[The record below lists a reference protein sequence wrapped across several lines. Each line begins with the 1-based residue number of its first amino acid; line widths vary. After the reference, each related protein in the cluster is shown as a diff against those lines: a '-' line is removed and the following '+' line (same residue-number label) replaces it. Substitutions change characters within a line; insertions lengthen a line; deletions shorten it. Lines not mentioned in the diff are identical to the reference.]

1 MDKDLQHFI
10 KVDGTV
16 HRDQLR
22 GLLLRCGF
30 DINPQLFDSLDRSCF
45 ADKKICPDG
54 VDITFYDSPT
64 LKYEGN
70 TVTGVD
76 DNTASSGVTEFLSTF
91 LADRLMTDIVLHE
104 QHPVTG
110 KAAQDTVFL
119 TCCIDGQY
127 MPAKAVKKAQT
138 GNPDAV
144 HRTARLLFTEE
155 LLQTERTQRIPVD
168 RGYRIVDGG
177 RVVFCGGTG
186 ADGQSFYKDSA
197 AFRRGNG
204 ICYISARAMADYCH
218 DRLSGEYR
226 HAEDYGY
233 TYQTLVTEC
242 RLQGFKNPD
251 LAAWRL
257 FDGLSGEGILA
268 PVQQLYDASPKSD
281 HMTPVEQIRDNYDWY
296 LQNRDK
302 APDFAH
308 VTVRFYN
315 SDDDVDALIALN
327 TVAGSYFAKQV
338 IHTCQGVDSL
348 AALCDRGGAQAAF
361 HITGFTGYSY
371 GGENLERYRAK
382 LYAQDL
388 DYVERGTDWNS
399 DRYVVIH
406 HKDKSSE
413 GFYVKPDGTVYDS
426 TRGHD
431 GKKLADIIGP
441 LHSASVLS
449 MSQNQLYDCTSGRVA
464 DRPKVSGVVVRQVG
478 DMPYGKA
485 LIRCRIDG
493 QQQSWRDMT
502 LHEYRQVI
510 GAANDNIRARLQT
523 ALVNKYFADALRPG
537 GEEQRQQ
544 AGGLKR

>member
-10 KVDGTV
+10 KVDGAV

-22 GLLLRCGF
+22 ALLLRCGF

-64 LKYEGN
+64 LKYVGN

-76 DNTASSGVTEFLSTF
+76 DNTASSGVTEFLSTL
-91 LADRLMTDIVLHE
+91 LAERLMTDIVLHE
-104 QHPVTG
+104 RHPVTG
-110 KAAQDTVFL
+110 KGMQDTVFL
-119 TCCIDGQY
+119 SCCIDGHY
-127 MPAKAVKKAQT
+127 MPVKAVKKGQT
-138 GNPDAV
+138 GNPDEV

-155 LLQTERTQRIPVD
+155 LLQTERTQRIKVD
-168 RGYRIVDGG
+168 CGCHVVDGR
-177 RVVFCGGTG
+177 RVVFTGGTG
-186 ADGQSFYKDSA
+186 ADGQSYYKDSA
-197 AFRRGNG
+197 AFRRKDG
-204 ICYISARAMADYCH
+204 ICYISARGMADYCH

-226 HAEDYGY
+226 QAGDYGY
-233 TYQTLVTEC
+233 TYQNLVAEC
-242 RLQGFKNPD
+242 RLRGFKNPD
-251 LAAWRL
+251 LAAGRL
-257 FDGLSGEGILA
+257 FDGLSGEEILA
-268 PVQQLYDASPKSD
+268 PLQQLYDASLKAER
-281 HMTPVEQIRDNYDWY
+281 MTPAEQIRNSYSWY
-296 LQNRDK
+296 LQSRDK

-308 VTVRFYN
+308 VTVRFHN
-315 SDDDVDALIALN
+315 TDDDVNALIALN
-327 TVAGSYFAKQV
+327 TVAGRYFAKQV

-382 LYAQDL
+382 LYAQNL
-388 DYVERGTDWNS
+388 DYIERGTDWDN

-426 TRGHD
+426 ARGHD

-441 LHSASVLS
+441 FHAGSVLS
-449 MSQNQLYDCTSGRVA
+449 MSQNQLYDCTSGRVS
-464 DRPKVSGVVVRQVG
+464 DRPKVSGVVVRLVG

-485 LIRCRIDG
+485 LIRCCIDG
-493 QQQSWRDMT
+493 RHQSWRNMT

-510 GAANDNIRARLQT
+510 GAANGNVRSRLQT
-523 ALVNKYFADALRPG
+523 ELANKYFADTLRPG